1 MTDSL
6 PLTVLLDT
14 NVIMDALQERSPFD
28 VAAKEI
34 LIRSERGELTCGF
47 TANTMTDVFYLYSK
61 SRDASAAR
69 TALAYLLAKYDVVT
83 VTKEDCIQAMKLPV
97 ADFEDALVAVC
108 AEKFK
113 ADYIVTRD
121 ELFLSSK
128 SPVKLISPGDLLD
141 RIYSQGY

>member
-1 MTDSL
+1 MTI
-6 PLTVLLDT
+6 LLDT

-34 LIRSERGELTCGF
+34 LLRSQRGELTCGF

-61 SRDASAAR
+61 AQDIETAR
-69 TALAYLLAKYDVVT
+69 TALAYLLEKYEVVT
-83 VTKEDCIQAMKLPV
+83 VTKEDCIQALKMPI

-121 ELFLSSK
+121 ELFLRSK
-128 SPVKLISPGDLLD
+128 SPVKLISPGDFLN
-141 RIYSQGY
+141 RI